1 MSRFCLFLLVFI
13 ICCFRPLPVA
23 AQVTGVK
30 GSSESEVTTTASGTT
45 YALVVGISQYEV
57 ARIRLNAAD
66 KDAALYARFLLETKK
81 VQPEHLLLLLNRTA
95 NSNAVNQ
102 AVREFKKLPLKQ
114 GDEVIIY
121 FSGHGDIQL
130 SKDTSTKGYIG
141 YLLCSDVNP
150 DRAYTGAQGTVS
162 FKDLNEVVEYLT
174 QRGVMV
180 SLILDACHSG
190 QTVNEEGADLL
201 SEGALSSFR
210 NTIRYLSCGA
220 NQRSYEN
227 KELGHGYFTYYLV
240 KGMMGAAD
248 NSPADNRIRVN
259 ELNLYV
265 YNSVFDETQEKQEPT
280 IGAPSGGK
288 VVMLVSPEM
297 KALTFERLRQTST
310 KEIEQSY
317 VKAKSLVEVNEPW
330 FTTLS
335 PGQQELLTQIN
346 RVFTA
351 GQTGAALQ
359 LYYNWKK
366 DGALPGDWLRL
377 IRLRLTQQL
386 SIDPQQAVNTILQGR
401 NNLPA
406 ASYFIAAAEK
416 SRQLLQLLDT
426 ADYGYRI
433 YNIYSRYLEAY
444 SYLRGKQ
451 YRNYNKAKLLLTEA
465 LQLEPDAAFVLH
477 ALGLV
482 AEYQNDYPLA
492 ESYFRKAIELI
503 PTWTYP
509 RSSLGNTLRDQ
520 NRYKEAISV
529 FEEVIRLAPHF
540 SWPYNNLANV
550 YNDLNRN
557 KEAERLYRYSVSI
570 DTIDVAVEYNNLG
583 LIYKDRGNIREAQ
596 LFYEKSIRS
605 DSLFIYSYHN
615 LADLQKKVNAR
626 LTLELLLRAVELEP
640 FYSETLTKLADF
652 YADSPSPELWQKADS
667 LFLAAQANNPFD
679 PWAYAGRAWLL
690 ARQKDTAT
698 ALLLL
703 RKGIQNNPGKPAAW
717 AYQGRF
723 FQQSKQ
729 YEDAMACYRKA
740 LSLSPWYWDA
750 YEWMH
755 ETYLKQKK
763 NDSAVWILQQAKQ
776 YFEESPD
783 AYNLLGNYYFS
794 RGDYNTAATEYA
806 QALKADSGYAKA
818 YSNLAYTSLELNR
831 FDEAILY
838 FKKAHLNDPLIYSA
852 KAVAMV
858 LIDKADQL
866 LLQQGAA
873 VALQLIAG
881 VRDWIPA
888 QEFSYW
894 LKLVGLY
901 YLEGKTA
908 EGLTYASNTLQ
919 QTNLPSSFRYRL
931 VQLLGWL
938 YLDAGNPLK
947 AKEMFEASLQLSVNP
962 AYLGMAAVSLL
973 ENNKEAAQQW
983 LEKEKRN
990 NSNWADP
997 TKWKRQY
1004 SNATQKILEQLKGI

>member
-386 SIDPQQAVNTILQGR
+386 SIEPQQAVNTILQGR
-401 NNLPA
+401 NTQPPA
-406 ASYFIAAAEK
+406 TYFMAAAEK

-426 ADYGYRI
+426 TDYGYTVYFI
-433 YNIYSRYLEAY
+433 YARYLEAY

-451 YRNYNKAKLLLTEA
+451 YRNYELAKRLLSEA
-465 LQLEPDAAFVLH
+465 LQIEPDAAFILH

-482 AEYQNDYPLA
+482 AEYQNDFPLA
-492 ESYFRKAIELI
+492 EQYFRKAIELI

-509 RSSLGNTLRDQ
+509 RSSLGNVLRDQ
-520 NRYKEAISV
+520 NRYKEAIAV
-529 FEEVIRLAPHF
+529 FEEVIRLAPQF

-557 KEAERLYRYSVSI
+557 REAERLYRYSIAI
-570 DTIDVAVEYNNLG
+570 DTVDVAVEYNNLG
-583 LIYKDRGNIREAQ
+583 IIYKDRGNIREAQ
-596 LFYEKSIRS
+596 QFYERSIKS
-605 DSLFIYSYHN
+605 DSLFIFSYQN

-626 LTLELLLRAVELEP
+626 RTLELLLRAVNLEP
-640 FYSETLTKLADF
+640 FFSETLTKLADF
-652 YADSPSPELWQKADS
+652 YADSPSPELWIKADS
-667 LFLAAQANNPFD
+667 LFRAAQANNPFD
-679 PWAYAGRAWLL
+679 PWAYAGHGWVL
-690 ARQKDTAT
+690 ARQKDTAA
-698 ALLLL
+698 ALQQF
-703 RKGIQNNPGKPAAW
+703 REGIHKNPNKPSAW
-717 AYQGRF
+717 SYMGRF
-723 FQQSKQ
+723 HQQSKQ
-729 YEDAMACYRKA
+729 YDEALACYRKA
-740 LSLSPWYWDA
+740 LTLSPWYWDA
-750 YEWMH
+750 YEWTH

-776 YFEESPD
+776 YLEESPD
-783 AYNLLGNYYFS
+783 VYNLLGNYYFS
-794 RGDYNTAATEYA
+794 KGDYNAAATEYA
-806 QALKADSGYAKA
+806 QALKADSSYAKA
-818 YSNLAYTSLELNR
+818 YSNLAFTALELNR
-831 FDEAILY
+831 HDEAIRF
-838 FKKAHLNDPLIYSA
+838 FKKAHVNDPLIYSA
-852 KAVAMV
+852 KSVALV

-866 LLQQGAA
+866 LLNQTTTQ
-873 VALQLIAG
+873 ALRLLEG

-888 QEFSYW
+888 QEFVYW
-894 LKLVGLY
+894 LKLIGLY
-901 YLEGKTA
+901 YLEGKPA
-908 EGLTYASNTLQ
+908 DGVLYGEKMLLEQ
-919 QTNLPSSFRYRL
+919 NLPPSFRYRTL
-931 VQLLGWL
+931 QLLGWL
-938 YLDAGNPLK
+938 YLDAGNNVK

-962 AYLGMAAVSLL
+962 SVLGMAAVAW
-973 ENNKEAAQQW
+973 KESKTDEARLW
-983 LEKEKRN
+983 LQKESKS
-990 NSNWADP
+990 NSNWDDAVR
-997 TKWKRQY
+997 WKRQY
-1004 SNATQKILEQLKGI
+1004 SAASRTILEQLKAL